1 MFRLLRRARLEMR
14 FDPTHAHTDDFARQM
29 TVHGRLSVANDGA
42 GAEVGEVEMM
52 VIAGF
57 RRIPLEVP
65 PEWRALRLD
74 KDGRKESDVSWTVTL
89 DAPLR
94 AERGELSVNMRDQR
108 GKKWEWRLPFI
119 FERR

>member
-1 MFRLLRRARLEMR
+1 VFSLLRRVRLAAR
-14 FDPTHAHTDDFARQM
+14 FDPTHAHTDEFARQM
-29 TVHGRLSVANDGA
+29 TVQGRLTVVNDGTETEI
-42 GAEVGEVEMM
+42 GDVEMM

-57 RRIPLEVP
+57 RRIPLEIP

-74 KDGRKESDVSWTVTL
+74 KGGRKESDVRWTVTL

-94 AERGELSVNMRDQR
+94 AERGELYVSMRDQR
-108 GKKWEWRLPFI
+108 RKKWEWRLPFI